1 VINRDMAIGIGVI
14 AAVDAIAILSV
25 FFLAMQRYP
34 GHLEAAQT
42 IAFATLCSSEL
53 LRAFTARSEYHS
65 IFSIGVTSNRW
76 MVWAVAVSFALVLT
90 VVYVPFFQ
98 PFFDTVPLGLDDWML
113 MLPFF
118 IASPVAMELL
128 KLYFRWSAADKRVTE
143 PGRAAARPASF
154 APVVG
159 ADPAGVRPHTGG
171 LAMKILIP
179 ISSSRNSEFAVRHV
193 VRRFMNDS
201 SMQIHL
207 LNVQPSFSRY
217 LVRFFSSRNLHD
229 YHRGES
235 EKALRPC
242 MRILDGFGIPY
253 AVHMAVGDQAE
264 RITELA
270 KRLHCD
276 EIVMSTTR
284 KNSLT
289 RLVENSVTNRVLERT
304 SVPVEIV
311 AGDAVSPWERY
322 GIPAALAALLGL
334 LLVAAD

>member
-1 VINRDMAIGIGVI
+1 VINRDMAIGIGVV
-14 AAVDAIAILSV
+14 AVVDALAILGV
-25 FFLAMQRYP
+25 FFLALGRYP
-34 GHLEAAQT
+34 GHVEAAQT
-42 IAFATLCSSEL
+42 IAFVTLCTSEL

-65 IFSIGVTSNRW
+65 IFTIGVASNRW

-118 IASPVAMELL
+118 IASPIAMELL
-128 KLYFRWSAADKRVTE
+128 KLYFRRSAAARRVAE

-159 ADPAGVRPHTGG
+159 ADPAVARAHTGG
-171 LAMKILIP
+171 QAMKVLIP
-179 ISSSRNSEFAVRHV
+179 IGTSPNCQFAVRHV

-201 SMQIHL
+201 TMEIHL

-217 LVRFFSSRNLHD
+217 LVRFFSSGNLRD

-235 EKALRPC
+235 EKALRPS
-242 MRILDGFGIPY
+242 MGILDGFGIPY

-264 RITELA
+264 RITETA
-270 KRLHCD
+270 KRLRCD
-276 EIVMSTTR
+276 EIVMSTAR

-289 RLVENSVTNRVLERT
+289 RLLENSVTNRVLERT